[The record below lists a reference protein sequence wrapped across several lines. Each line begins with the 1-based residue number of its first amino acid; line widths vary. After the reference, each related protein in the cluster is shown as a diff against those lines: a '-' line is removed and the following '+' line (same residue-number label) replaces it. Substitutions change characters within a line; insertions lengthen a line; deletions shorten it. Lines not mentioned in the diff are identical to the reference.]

1 MYLLYS
7 YLILSVCKHIFY
19 VGTCRDMN
27 VFFFFPGC
35 FSLVIRRH
43 LDRHSAVVFQLM
55 ARWDTRFRIARHRKV
70 LEQLM
75 FPTFDA
81 PMKKIASLSL
91 GH

>member
-1 MYLLYS
+1 
-7 YLILSVCKHIFY
+7 
-19 VGTCRDMN
+19 MN
-27 VFFFFPGC
+27 VCVFFPGF
-35 FSLVIRRH
+35 FSLGIRRH

-55 ARWDTRFRIARHRKV
+55 ARWDTQFRIARHRKV

-75 FPTFDA
+75 SPTFDA